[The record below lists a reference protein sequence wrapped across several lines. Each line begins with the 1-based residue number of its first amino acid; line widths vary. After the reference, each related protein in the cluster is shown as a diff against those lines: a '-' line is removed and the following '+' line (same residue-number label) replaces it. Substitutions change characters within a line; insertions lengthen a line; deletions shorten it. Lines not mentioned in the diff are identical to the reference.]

1 MDKRD
6 CTGFRG
12 FPSQPCFFDKVG
24 CNIKTIGVVGAG
36 TMGNGIAQVCAA
48 AGLKVIMQDVGDVQ
62 VERGL
67 NTVAGS
73 LDRLIKKEKISAEDK
88 QATLS
93 NITTTTAL
101 AELADVDVV
110 VEAATENEEL
120 KLDIFRQLDNLCKP
134 GAILASNTSSIS
146 LTRIA
151 GVTGRADQVIGMHFM
166 NPVPMMALV
175 EVIRALQT
183 SDAVYQQIH
192 ELSEFIGKVPVEAK
206 DSPGFVANRILIP
219 MINEAAYVY
228 YEGLASAEGIDEIMK
243 LGMAHPMGPL
253 MLADLIGLDTCYA
266 VIKVLHEGFGD
277 SKYRP
282 CPIWQQMVDAGYL
295 GRKSGRGFYNY
306 EDQ

>member
-1 MDKRD
+1 M
-6 CTGFRG
+6 T
-12 FPSQPCFFDKVG
+12 
-24 CNIKTIGVVGAG
+24 IKSVGVVGAG
-36 TMGNGIAQVCAA
+36 TMGNGIVQVCAA
-48 AGLKVIMQDVGDVQ
+48 AGLDVIMQDIGEAQ
-62 VERGL
+62 LERGL
-67 NTVAGS
+67 KTIAGS
-73 LDRLIKKEKISAEDK
+73 FDRLIKKEKINDADK
-88 QATLS
+88 QA
-93 NITTTTAL
+93 AL
-101 AELADVDVV
+101 ARISSSTSLADLANVDIVI
-110 VEAATENEEL
+110 EAATENETL
-120 KLDIFRQLDNLCKP
+120 KLDIFKQLDKICQP

-151 GVTGRADQVIGMHFM
+151 GATDRAGQVIGMHFM

-183 SDAVYQQIH
+183 TDETYRAVH
-192 ELSEFIGKVPVEAK
+192 ELSEFIGKIPVEAK

-295 GRKSGRGFYNY
+295 GRKSGRGFYRYDEN
-306 EDQ
+306 

>member
-1 MDKRD
+1 M
-6 CTGFRG
+6 
-12 FPSQPCFFDKVG
+12 S
-24 CNIKTIGVVGAG
+24 IKTVGVVGAG

-48 AGLKVIMQDVGDVQ
+48 AGLKVIMQDIGETQ
-62 VERGL
+62 IERGI
-67 NTVAGS
+67 NTITTS
-73 LDRLIKKEKISAEDK
+73 LDRLIKKEKISAQDK
-88 QATLS
+88 DSTLL
-93 NITTTTAL
+93 NIETTTSL
-101 AELADVDVV
+101 DELGDADIVI
-110 VEAATENEEL
+110 EAATENEAL
-120 KLDIFRQLDNLCKP
+120 KLDIFKQLDQVCKP

-151 GVTGRADQVIGMHFM
+151 GATQRAAQVIGMHFM

-183 SDAVYQQIH
+183 SDETYRAVH
-192 ELSEFIGKVPVEAK
+192 ELSEFIGKVPVEAR

-282 CPIWQQMVDAGYL
+282 CPVWQQMVDAGYL
-295 GRKSGRGFYNY
+295 GRKSGRGFYTY
-306 EDQ
+306 QD

>member
-1 MDKRD
+1 M
-6 CTGFRG
+6 
-12 FPSQPCFFDKVG
+12 
-24 CNIKTIGVVGAG
+24 NIKTIGVVGAG
-36 TMGNGIAQVCAA
+36 TMGNGIVQVCAA
-48 AGLKVIMQDVGDVQ
+48 AGLKVIMQDIGDSQ

-67 NTVAGS
+67 NTIDGS
-73 LDRLIKKEKISAEDK
+73 LDRLIKKEKISADDK
-88 QATLS
+88 QATLA
-93 NITTTTAL
+93 NISTTTAL
-101 AELADVDVV
+101 ADLANVDIVI
-110 VEAATENEEL
+110 EAATENEAL
-120 KLDIFRQLDNLCKP
+120 KLDIFKQLDELCQTH
-134 GAILASNTSSIS
+134 AILASNTSSIS

-151 GVTGRADQVIGMHFM
+151 GVTRRAGQVIGMHFM

-183 SDAVYQQIH
+183 TDTVYQTVH

-282 CPIWQQMVDAGYL
+282 CPLLRKYVEAGWL
-295 GRKSGRGFYNY
+295 GRKTGRGFYTY
-306 EDQ
+306 S

>member
-1 MDKRD
+1 M
-6 CTGFRG
+6 
-12 FPSQPCFFDKVG
+12 
-24 CNIKTIGVVGAG
+24 NIKTVGVVGAG
-36 TMGNGIAQVCAA
+36 TMGNGIVQVCAA
-48 AGLKVIMQDVGDVQ
+48 AGLKVIMHDIGEAQ

-67 NTVAGS
+67 DTIACS
-73 LDRLIKKEKISAEDK
+73 LDRLIKKEKITADDK
-88 QATLS
+88 QSTLA
-93 NITTTTAL
+93 NIDTVTTLDAL
-101 AELADVDVV
+101 AQVDIVI
-110 VEAATENEEL
+110 EAATENEAL
-120 KLDIFRQLDNLCKP
+120 KLEVFEQLDNICKAE
-134 GAILASNTSSIS
+134 AILASNTSSIS

-151 GVTGRADQVIGMHFM
+151 GATQRAGQVIGMHFM

-183 SDAVYQQIH
+183 TDETYRAVH
-192 ELSEFIGKVPVEAK
+192 GLSEFIGKIPVEAK

-228 YEGLASAEGIDEIMK
+228 YEGLATAQGIDEIMK

-306 EDQ
+306 EG

>member
-1 MDKRD
+1 M
-6 CTGFRG
+6 
-12 FPSQPCFFDKVG
+12 
-24 CNIKTIGVVGAG
+24 NIKSVGVVGAG

-48 AGLKVIMQDVGDVQ
+48 AGLKVTLQDIGDEPL
-62 VERGL
+62 ERGL
-67 NTVAGS
+67 RTIATS
-73 LDRLIKKEKISAEDK
+73 LDRLIKKEKISADDK
-88 QATLS
+88 AATLANLDTS
-93 NITTTTAL
+93 TTLDA
-101 AELADVDVV
+101 LADVDIAI
-110 VEAATENEEL
+110 EAATENESL
-120 KLDIFRQLDNLCKP
+120 KLDIFAQLDRICKP
-134 GAILASNTSSIS
+134 DAILASNTSSIS

-151 GVTGRADQVIGMHFM
+151 GVTDRADRVIGMHFM
-166 NPVPMMALV
+166 NPVPMMVLI

-183 SDAVYQQIH
+183 SDETYRAVH

-219 MINEAAYVY
+219 MINEAAYAY

-253 MLADLIGLDTCYA
+253 ALADLIGLDTCYA

-295 GRKSGRGFYNY
+295 GRKTGRGFYSY
-306 EDQ
+306 DD

>member
-1 MDKRD
+1 M
-6 CTGFRG
+6 
-12 FPSQPCFFDKVG
+12 S
-24 CNIKTIGVVGAG
+24 IKTVGVVGAG
-36 TMGNGIAQVCAA
+36 TMGNGIVQVCAA
-48 AGLKVIMQDVGDVQ
+48 AGLKVIMQDIGEAQ
-62 VERGL
+62 VKRGL
-67 NTVAGS
+67 DTVAGS
-73 LDRLIKKEKISAEDK
+73 LDRLIKKEKISADDK
-88 QATLS
+88 QSTLA
-93 NITTTTAL
+93 NIDTTTSLDAL
-101 AELADVDVV
+101 SDVDIVI
-110 VEAATENEEL
+110 EAATENEAL
-120 KLDIFRQLDNLCKP
+120 KLELFGQLDKICKAD
-134 GAILASNTSSIS
+134 AILASNTSSIS

-151 GVTGRADQVIGMHFM
+151 GATHRAGQVIGMHFM

-183 SDAVYQQIH
+183 TDETYRVVD
-192 ELSEFIGKVPVEAK
+192 ELSELIGKIPVEAK

-306 EDQ
+306 ED

>member
-1 MDKRD
+1 M
-6 CTGFRG
+6 
-12 FPSQPCFFDKVG
+12 
-24 CNIKTIGVVGAG
+24 NIEQIGVVGAG

-48 AGLKVIMQDVGDVQ
+48 AGLKVIMQDIGDAQ

-67 NTVAGS
+67 GTVAGS

-88 QATLS
+88 QATLA
-93 NITTTTAL
+93 NITTTTSL
-101 AELADVDVV
+101 ADLADVDVV
-110 VEAATENEEL
+110 VEAATENEKL
-120 KLDIFRQLDNLCKP
+120 KLDIFRQLDGLCQP
-134 GAILASNTSSIS
+134 EAILASNTSSIS

-151 GVTGRADQVIGMHFM
+151 GVTGRAQQVIGMHFM

-306 EDQ
+306 ENQ

>member
-1 MDKRD
+1 
-6 CTGFRG
+6 
-12 FPSQPCFFDKVG
+12 VG
-24 CNIKTIGVVGAG
+24 VIGAG
-36 TMGNGIAQVCAA
+36 TMGNGIAQVCAS
-48 AGLKVIMQDVGDVQ
+48 AGLKVVMQDIGEKQ
-62 VERGL
+62 VANGL
-67 NTVAGS
+67 NTIAGS
-73 LDRLIKKEKISAEDK
+73 LDRLIKKEKISETDK
-88 QATLS
+88 ESTLA
-93 NITTTTAL
+93 NIDTTTSL
-101 AELADVDVV
+101 EELATTDIVI
-110 VEAATENEEL
+110 EAATENEAL
-120 KLDIFRQLDNLCKP
+120 KLGLFGQLDKICKAD
-134 GAILASNTSSIS
+134 AILASNTSSIS

-151 GVTGRADQVIGMHFM
+151 GATQRADQVIGMHFM
-166 NPVPMMALV
+166 NPVPMMALI

-183 SDAVYQQIH
+183 SDATYRAVH

-253 MLADLIGLDTCYA
+253 MLADLIGIDTIYA

-306 EDQ
+306 QDQ

>member
-1 MDKRD
+1 MI
-6 CTGFRG
+6 
-12 FPSQPCFFDKVG
+12 
-24 CNIKTIGVVGAG
+24 IKTIGVVGAG

-48 AGLKVIMQDVGDVQ
+48 AGLKVIMQDIGDAQ

-67 NTVAGS
+67 NTIADS
-73 LDRLIKKEKISAEDK
+73 LDRLIKKEKISADDR

-93 NITTTTAL
+93 NITTTTQL
-101 AELADVDVV
+101 ADLADVDVV
-110 VEAATENEEL
+110 VEAATENEAL
-120 KLDIFRQLDNLCKP
+120 KLDIFRQLDSLCKP

-151 GVTGRADQVIGMHFM
+151 GVTERAQQVVGMHFM

-183 SDAVYQQIH
+183 SDDVYRQIH

-253 MLADLIGLDTCYA
+253 ELADLISLDTCYA

-306 EDQ
+306 EDR

>member
-1 MDKRD
+1 M
-6 CTGFRG
+6 
-12 FPSQPCFFDKVG
+12 
-24 CNIKTIGVVGAG
+24 NIKTVGVVGAG

-48 AGLKVIMQDVGDVQ
+48 AGLKVIMQDIGDAQ
-62 VERGL
+62 VERGMQ
-67 NTVAGS
+67 TITTS
-73 LDRLIKKEKISAEDK
+73 LDRLIKKEKISAENK
-88 QATLS
+88 AATLG
-93 NITTTTAL
+93 NIETALTLDAL
-101 AELADVDVV
+101 AEVDIVI
-110 VEAATENEEL
+110 EAATENESL
-120 KLDIFRQLDNLCKP
+120 KLDLFRQLDETCKT
-134 GAILASNTSSIS
+134 GALLASNTSSIS

-151 GVTGRADQVIGMHFM
+151 GVTRRAGQVIGMHFM
-166 NPVPMMALV
+166 NPVPMMVLV

-183 SDAVYQQIH
+183 SDETYRAVH
-192 ELSEFIGKVPVEAK
+192 ELSEFIGKVPIEAK

-253 MLADLIGLDTCYA
+253 ALADLIGLDTCYA

-295 GRKSGRGFYNY
+295 GRKSGRGFYDY
-306 EDQ
+306 SA

>member
-1 MDKRD
+1 M
-6 CTGFRG
+6 
-12 FPSQPCFFDKVG
+12 
-24 CNIKTIGVVGAG
+24 NIKQIGVVGAG

-48 AGLKVIMQDVGDVQ
+48 AGLKVIMQDIGEEQ

-73 LDRLIKKEKISAEDK
+73 LDRLIKKEKISDADK

-93 NITTTTAL
+93 NISITTAL
-101 AELADVDVV
+101 ADLADTDVV
-110 VEAATENEEL
+110 VEAATENEAL

-134 GAILASNTSSIS
+134 EAILASNTSSIS

-151 GVTGRADQVIGMHFM
+151 GATRRADKVVGMHFM

-183 SDAVYQQIH
+183 SDEVYRQIH

-219 MINEAAYVY
+219 MINGAAYVY
-228 YEGLASAEGIDEIMK
+228 YEGLASAAGIDEIMK

-253 MLADLIGLDTCYA
+253 ELADLIGLDTCYA
-266 VIKVLHEGFGD
+266 VIKVLHDGFGD

>member
-1 MDKRD
+1 M
-6 CTGFRG
+6 
-12 FPSQPCFFDKVG
+12 S
-24 CNIKTIGVVGAG
+24 IKTVGVVGAG
-36 TMGNGIAQVCAA
+36 TMCNGIVQVCAA
-48 AGLKVIMQDVGDVQ
+48 AGLKVIMQDIGEAQ
-62 VERGL
+62 VKRGL
-67 NTVAGS
+67 DTIAGS
-73 LDRLIKKEKISAEDK
+73 LDRLIKKEKISADDK
-88 QATLS
+88 QSSLA
-93 NITTTTAL
+93 NIDTTTSLDA
-101 AELADVDVV
+101 LADVDIVI
-110 VEAATENEEL
+110 EAATENEAL
-120 KLDIFRQLDNLCKP
+120 KLEIFEQLDKICKTD
-134 GAILASNTSSIS
+134 AILASNTSSIS

-151 GVTGRADQVIGMHFM
+151 GATQRAGQVIGMHFM

-183 SDAVYQQIH
+183 TDETCRAVH
-192 ELSEFIGKVPVEAK
+192 ELSEFIGKIPIEAK

-295 GRKSGRGFYNY
+295 GRKTGRGFYSY
-306 EDQ
+306 EK

>member
-1 MDKRD
+1 M
-6 CTGFRG
+6 
-12 FPSQPCFFDKVG
+12 
-24 CNIKTIGVVGAG
+24 NIKTIGVVGAG

-48 AGLKVIMQDVGDVQ
+48 AGLKVIMQDIGDAQ

-67 NTVAGS
+67 STIAGS
-73 LDRLIKKEKISAEDK
+73 LDRLIKKEKISAEDR
-88 QATLS
+88 QSTLS
-93 NITTTTAL
+93 NISTTTQLADL
-101 AELADVDVV
+101 AEVDVV
-110 VEAATENEEL
+110 VEAATENEAL

-134 GAILASNTSSIS
+134 TAILASNTSSIS

-151 GVTGRADQVIGMHFM
+151 GVTERAQQVVGMHFM

-183 SDAVYQQIH
+183 SDEVYQQIH